1 MTFFFKKE
9 FSLYVTMIESYEIA
23 GPNKVTHVHEL
34 DFIKER
40 YKGIIKDS
48 IILCW
53 LVRNGLSCSLESY
66 FPHIHTDKFH
76 STKLNF
82 WNNENK

>member
-1 MTFFFKKE
+1 M
-9 FSLYVTMIESYEIA
+9 MIESYEIA

-40 YKGIIKDS
+40 YKGIANDS
-48 IILCW
+48 MILCW
-53 LVRNGLSCSLESY
+53 LVRNGLMFSRIIFSLY
-66 FPHIHTDKFH
+66 IHIDKFH